1 MKSKGKLKF
10 REKIVYGVF
19 MESLPSFK
27 RIWQERAPEEAFD
40 EFLAEICTEQP
51 QNVKKKEKILFGA
64 FKGVIPKI
72 IGIWRESGSE
82 KPFEE
87 WLDEIAARHERI
99 TKKSKK
105 EVTQ

>member
-1 MKSKGKLKF
+1 M
-10 REKIVYGVF
+10 
-19 MESLPSFK
+19 
-27 RIWQERAPEEAFD
+27 
-40 EFLAEICTEQP
+40 
-51 QNVKKKEKILFGA
+51 KKKEKILFGA